1 MKEAV
6 DYTVEA
12 NLYRQLL
19 RLDIEI
25 GRDGES
31 LMLVNA
37 PGRIPGLLEDKLRN
51 NKQRMLIFVE
61 HRARLLRDAI
71 YRHPSSV
78 REDYCAKNNW
88 EACKAN
94 WQKPEELHWLEIT
107 AKLPL

>member
-37 PGRIPGLLEDKLRN
+37 PGRIPGILEDKLRN
-51 NKQRMLIFVE
+51 HKQQMLIFIE
-61 HRARLLRDAI
+61 HRARSLRDAI
-71 YRHPSSV
+71 YRQPSIA
-78 REDYCAKNNW
+78 RGDYSTTNNW
-88 EACKAN
+88 EACRSN
-94 WQKPEELHWLEIT
+94 WQKSEELHWLEIT